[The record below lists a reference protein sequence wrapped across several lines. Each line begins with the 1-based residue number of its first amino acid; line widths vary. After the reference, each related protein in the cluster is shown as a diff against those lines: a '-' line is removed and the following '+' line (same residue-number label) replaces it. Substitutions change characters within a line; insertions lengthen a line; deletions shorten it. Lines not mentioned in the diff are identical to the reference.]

1 VTEGALIIRA
11 MPLIDGGRRI
21 GTRLFLR
28 MPRMCGK
35 RVDTAEESTGFVSL
49 RTVAGRLE
57 DGGIPSSA
65 QTSSSLWLP
74 CCQFRRLLI
83 VTSSTQA
90 HATSS
95 HAKQPFQRC
104 VRDVHHSRLVDGNAI
119 VFSLLHMHSFQICG
133 EIIQG
138 SRSNGVKRT

>member
-49 RTVAGRLE
+49 RSVAGRLE
-57 DGGIPSSA
+57 DGGIRGSPQRRA
-65 QTSSSLWLP
+65 LHRLRRLCGCLAANFVVSSLLLRLP
-74 CCQFRRLLI
+74 KLMQLPR
-83 VTSSTQA
+83 
-90 HATSS
+90 
-95 HAKQPFQRC
+95 
-104 VRDVHHSRLVDGNAI
+104 
-119 VFSLLHMHSFQICG
+119 M
-133 EIIQG
+133 
-138 SRSNGVKRT
+138 RSNPFSDVSGMCTIAD